1 MDDVIG
7 YECVVQLLLGHG
19 RCEVRL
25 EVDPYSA
32 DTPQVVE
39 VGAAVV
45 LTEHCLEAGLG
56 QSVVKHAQVNV
67 GHHNRLGKLL
77 HQKISFRCF
86 FRTLVYASTMS
97 QMIPDIY
104 GYSQIFQVAEG
115 MSF

>member
-1 MDDVIG
+1 MDDVVG
-7 YECVVQLLLGHG
+7 YECVVQLLFGHG

-56 QSVVKHAQVNV
+56 QGVVEHAQVHICHN
-67 GHHNRLGKLL
+67 NRLGKLL
-77 HQKISFRCF
+77 TNTIK
-86 FRTLVYASTMS
+86 
-97 QMIPDIY
+97 
-104 GYSQIFQVAEG
+104 
-115 MSF
+115 